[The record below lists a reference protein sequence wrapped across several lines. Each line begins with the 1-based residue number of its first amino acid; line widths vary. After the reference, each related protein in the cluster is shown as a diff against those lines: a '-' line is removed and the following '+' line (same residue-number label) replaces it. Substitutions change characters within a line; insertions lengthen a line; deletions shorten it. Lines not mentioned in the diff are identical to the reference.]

1 MSTLSGKVAVVTGAS
16 SGIGAATASAFGAAG
31 ATVVASGRNVDALNS
46 TVDAVRSAGGTAE
59 VFAGDVTDS
68 EFCDSLI
75 SWTVERFGRVDVV
88 ANVAGAIVRGDA
100 TETSDDEWHLMM
112 RTNVDSVFFMSRAAV
127 RAMHTSGGGAI
138 LNLGSTVGLVGSP
151 ELPAYCASK
160 GAVVL
165 LTKAMALDHASEGIR
180 INAVCPGAVDTPML
194 ISEHSKSGKSRDE
207 VFAANV
213 ASIPQGRIPS
223 PDEVAHATV
232 LLAGDA
238 AGHITGV
245 ALPVD
250 GGYVAQ

>member
-16 SGIGAATASAFGAAG
+16 SGLGPATASPCRAAG
-31 ATVVASGRNVDALNS
+31 ATVVASGRNVEALES
-46 TVDAVRSAGGTAE
+46 TVDAVRSDGGTAE
-59 VFAGDVTDS
+59 AFAGDVTDS

-100 TETSDDEWHLMM
+100 SETSDDEWHHMM

-127 RAMHTSGGGAI
+127 RAMRETGGGAI
-138 LNLGSTVGLVGSP
+138 LNLGSTVGLVGAAG
-151 ELPAYCASK
+151 LPAYCASK

-165 LTKAMALDHASEGIR
+165 LTKSMALDHAAEGIR
-180 INAVCPGAVDTPML
+180 VNAVCPGAVDTPML
-194 ISEHSKSGKSRDE
+194 ISEHSKSGMGRDE
-207 VFAANV
+207 VFEANL

-223 PDEVAHATV
+223 PDEVANAMV
-232 LLAGDA
+232 FLAGDTA
-238 AGHITGV
+238 SHITGV

-250 GGYVAQ
+250 GGYLAQ